1 MAKSQESFNKKE
13 IRNKKEKK
21 RQDKL
26 AKKIAKKD
34 LEKGNLDD
42 MIAYVD
48 EFGRISDTPP
58 DPMAKKTKTN
68 AKDIEVSVPRSENVP
83 KSNTRTGRVTFFND
97 SKGYGFIKD
106 SMSGEN
112 VFVHINNAIDDIV
125 EGNNVTYEITKGPKG
140 LTATQVKKS
149 A

>member
-21 RQDKL
+21 RQDKM

-34 LEKGNLDD
+34 QEKGNLDN

-58 DPMAKKTKTN
+58 DPSAKKAKTK
-68 AKDIEVSVPRSENVP
+68 ASDIEVSVPRSENVP

-112 VFVHINNAIDDIV
+112 VFVHINNTLDDIV
-125 EGNNVTYEITKGPKG
+125 EGNTVTYEITKGPKG
-140 LTATQVKKS
+140 LTATQVKK

>member
-21 RQDKL
+21 RQDKM
-26 AKKIAKKD
+26 AKKIARKD
-34 LEKGNLDD
+34 QEKGSLDS

-58 DPMAKKTKTN
+58 DPSAKKSKTN
-68 AKDIEVSVPRSENVP
+68 ANDIEVSVPRSENVP
-83 KSNTRTGRVTFFND
+83 KTNSRTGRVTFFND

-112 VFVHINNAIDDIV
+112 VFVHINNTLEDIA
-125 EGNNVTYEITKGPKG
+125 EGNNVTYVITKGLKG

-149 A
+149 S